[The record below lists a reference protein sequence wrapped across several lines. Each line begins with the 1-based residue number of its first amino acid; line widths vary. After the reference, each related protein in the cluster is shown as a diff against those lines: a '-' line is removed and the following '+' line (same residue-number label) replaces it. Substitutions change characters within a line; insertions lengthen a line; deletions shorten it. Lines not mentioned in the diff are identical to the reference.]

1 MNARLSRWWQGLAP
15 RERTMLAAMLVA
27 IAAFAY
33 WYGLLAPL
41 RDWRDRQHDH
51 AEAVERAS
59 ARVQTDAIAIAA
71 RRAQGAAPDASARHA
86 AVIGTASTA
95 GLAFSRQ
102 RVGEDGALTLEFD
115 AVPAVALFGWLE
127 ELRARHGIGP
137 RHLEVQRRN
146 GQVAATVTFAHAT
159 Q

>member
-1 MNARLSRWWQGLAP
+1 MNPRLSRWWQGLAP
-15 RERTMLAAMLVA
+15 RERAMLAVMTVA
-27 IAAFAY
+27 IAAFGY

-41 RDWRDRQHDH
+41 RDWRDRQHAH

-59 ARVQTDAIAIAA
+59 ARVQEDAIAIAA
-71 RRAQGAAPDASARHA
+71 RRAQGAAPDAAARHA

-115 AVPAVALFGWLE
+115 AVPAPALFAWLDA
-127 ELRARHGIGP
+127 LRTQHGIGP
-137 RHLEVQRRN
+137 QQLQAQRRN
-146 GQVAATVTFAHAT
+146 GQVAATVTFAHAAR
-159 Q
+159 